1 VSTDLLDYQVVRA
14 LQRRVADAHMAD
26 RRELAAAGAPER
38 SSSDE
43 QQKAQSIIR
52 QVVAAHMQQRLTAG
66 EELPDPDYD
75 ARLRAAVFAAI
86 YGAGELQELLEDPL
100 VENIDINGFN
110 EVWVRYAGGEKRRW
124 RPVAGSDVHLI
135 SIVANL
141 GSYAG
146 MNARP
151 SSPATPELDV
161 RLPDGSRLSAIMS
174 ATESPSVSIRRNRYP
189 QMFLRPDLAAA
200 AARPGGEAPPD
211 LVTLGTLT
219 AELADFLYAAVRA
232 RCNLVIGGA
241 TDTGKTTL
249 LRALIN
255 CLDPMER
262 LITVERA
269 LELGL
274 GRHRELH
281 SDVREMEE
289 VLPDAEGRGG
299 ISIAALVRRTRR
311 MNPDRVIVGEVL
323 GPEVVEMLSAM
334 AQGNDGSLSTIHSR
348 DAAEVFARIATYAQ
362 QHEHLSFEVSHS
374 LMAGA
379 IDFVVFMAKNP
390 LLGGRRC
397 VTEVLEIGG
406 FDSGRVLRSP
416 IFAPSLEDGRAVRSR
431 EVGLTPGRARK
442 LAAAGF
448 ADQVAGW
455 QVPTGPGGW

>member
-14 LQRRVADAHMAD
+14 LQRRVADAQMAD

-124 RPVAGSDVHLI
+124 RPVAVSDVHLI

-151 SSPATPELDV
+151 FSPATPELDV

-200 AARPGGEAPPD
+200 ARHGREVPPD

-334 AQGNDGSLSTIHSR
+334 AQGNDGSLSTIHAR

-362 QHEHLSFEVSHS
+362 QHEHLGFEVSHS

-416 IFAPSLEDGRAVRSR
+416 IFAPSPLDGRAVRSR
-431 EVGLTPGRARK
+431 EVGLTPGRAQK

-448 ADQVAGW
+448 ADQVARW
-455 QVPTGPGGW
+455 DIPTGGW